1 MSAEVLRTCPDCGAH
16 GFLARGLKAHR
27 GTLNCQRRQAE
38 AAAASPSLPSRPSR
52 DIAPSPAM
60 SNKTAKHALTV
71 LAAPELRSSGDDTLA
86 KLQAAALAQLAAVGE
101 MESKA
106 ALGGVLSGMTL
117 LRVKASMPHGTFGKW
132 LQDSNWNGRSNSTPA
147 SRQRTAGYYM
157 RLALIFVEKT
167 KATVPDLLALP
178 GDQLS
183 LDLADNAAGKRLAA
197 KLQKFVGD
205 CSLYELLVKHGI
217 RGVTRDADEAGGE
230 DGAATPA
237 GEDFFAEVATTL
249 EGWRKIV
256 TDRAALVRLTP
267 QQLDLLHESV
277 TADYTEFKKLY
288 KATRGKSA
296 PGADA

>member
-1 MSAEVLRTCPDCGAH
+1 
-16 GFLARGLKAHR
+16 
-27 GTLNCQRRQAE
+27 
-38 AAAASPSLPSRPSR
+38 
-52 DIAPSPAM
+52 M

-132 LQDSNWNGRSNSTPA
+132 LEANSHGVRISHRSAN
-147 SRQRTAGYYM
+147 YYM